1 MQKHRQSTCW
11 PGPRPAPVLLIAVFV
26 AAAAVTFC
34 ASVGLAAEAGKPP
47 QPKQVLLLGMNRD
60 HPPGTH
66 EYMSGLRVLAKCLA
80 TVEAVQ
86 STIVNVDQPWPEGNR
101 LIAEQADAIV
111 LYLGEGGR
119 WMQSDPQRL
128 AAIRKLAARGGGIVG
143 LHWGIGAKDDKYVPG
158 HLELMGG
165 MHGGADRKYT
175 ITTTQ
180 ITIVNRQHPIAAGL
194 RDIRLHDEYYYQL
207 KFATRGKVTPLV
219 QADINGRPET
229 IAWAFERPDGGRSF
243 GFGGMH
249 FHDNWQQE
257 VCRRLV
263 AQGVLWTL
271 RLPIPKDGLPAAVDP
286 EDLKI
291 R

>member
-1 MQKHRQSTCW
+1 MWQCGNNGWALR
-11 PGPRPAPVLLIAVFV
+11 RDVIALVALAAMAAVALPAACGV
-26 AAAAVTFC
+26 AAVPADT
-34 ASVGLAAEAGKPP
+34 
-47 QPKQVLLLGMNRD
+47 QPSGSKLVLLLGANRD

-66 EYMSGLRVLAKCLA
+66 EYMSGLHILAKCLA
-80 TVEAVQ
+80 PVEGVKT
-86 STIVNVDQPWPEGNR
+86 TIVNVDQPWPEGNR
-101 LIAEQADAIV
+101 LIADQADAIV

-119 WMQSDPQRL
+119 WMQTDPQRL

-165 MHGGADRKYT
+165 MHGGSDRKYVV
-175 ITTTQ
+175 TTTQ
-180 ITIVNRQHPIAAGL
+180 VTIVNREHPITAGL
-194 RDIRLHDEYYYQL
+194 RQLRLHDEYYYQL

-219 QADINGRPET
+219 QADIDGKPET
-229 IAWAFERPDGGRSF
+229 IAWALERPDGGRSF

-271 RLPIPKDGLPAAVDP
+271 KLPIPKDGLPVAIGP